1 MTNNEAMK
9 TLEQRVDK
17 LEDDLI
23 SCGVEKDARINSM
36 HGDMK
41 TMHSDMGAMKN
52 TIESLTEEIRCA
64 VQSLKQI
71 AQNTTSMSELT
82 QLYDKWKGFTWVM
95 RNIGFWGALILA
107 FTAGI
112 VITLIKVGGA

>member
-1 MTNNEAMK
+1 
-9 TLEQRVDK
+9 
-17 LEDDLI
+17 
-23 SCGVEKDARINSM
+23 M
-36 HGDMK
+36 HNDMK

-107 FTAGI
+107 FVAG
-112 VITLIKVGGA
+112 VTLTLIKVGGA